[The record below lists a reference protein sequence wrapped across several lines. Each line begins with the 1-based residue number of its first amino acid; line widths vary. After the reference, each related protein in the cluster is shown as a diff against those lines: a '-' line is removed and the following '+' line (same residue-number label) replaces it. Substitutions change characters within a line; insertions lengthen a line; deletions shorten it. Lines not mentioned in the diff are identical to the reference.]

1 MLENLLRQ
9 GLSLL
14 DTSGP
19 LQQTPRRPEAADRT
33 RHRPGAEPA
42 PRQTHDRRGMDW
54 TSFGAG
60 AATGSAATGA
70 LGLLLGRKQ
79 VQRHAGKVL
88 KYGGIA
94 AIGLMAW
101 QAWSRWQ
108 ADAAARTPA
117 SPASPPL
124 AGPLAAP
131 SAAVAQ
137 PSGMPPHL
145 AGTGHAA
152 DHHTAQ
158 AASSPPPGRGLPWPT
173 TSHAHHAHHAPLTPA
188 ATATVPEA
196 FDAAHDETRSR
207 ALLQAM
213 IAAAK
218 ADGHLDARERE
229 LLDAELM
236 RLAGDHALRDWMRQ
250 ELDRPLDPAAV
261 ARAAG
266 GDPALAAQMYLAS
279 LLVADEQNFM
289 ERAWLDELARQL
301 GLEPA
306 LQRSLEAQA
315 GEAAAREAI
324 D

>member
-117 SPASPPL
+117 S
-124 AGPLAAP
+124 
-131 SAAVAQ
+131 
-137 PSGMPPHL
+137 
-145 AGTGHAA
+145 
-152 DHHTAQ
+152 
-158 AASSPPPGRGLPWPT
+158 
-173 TSHAHHAHHAPLTPA
+173 
-188 ATATVPEA
+188 
-196 FDAAHDETRSR
+196 
-207 ALLQAM
+207 
-213 IAAAK
+213 
-218 ADGHLDARERE
+218 
-229 LLDAELM
+229 
-236 RLAGDHALRDWMRQ
+236 
-250 ELDRPLDPAAV
+250 
-261 ARAAG
+261 
-266 GDPALAAQMYLAS
+266 
-279 LLVADEQNFM
+279 
-289 ERAWLDELARQL
+289 
-301 GLEPA
+301 
-306 LQRSLEAQA
+306 
-315 GEAAAREAI
+315 
-324 D
+324 

>member
-14 DTSGP
+14 DKSGP
-19 LQQTPRRPEAADRT
+19 LQQAPRRPEAVDPGH
-33 RHRPGAEPA
+33 HRPGTASA
-42 PRQTHDRRGMDW
+42 PQRPRDRRGMDW

-108 ADAAARTPA
+108 ADTAARAPA
-117 SPASPPL
+117 APASPPL
-124 AGPLAAP
+124 PAPPAA
-131 SAAVAQ
+131 AAQ
-137 PSGMPPHL
+137 PSGVPPHHT
-145 AGTGHAA
+145 ATGHAA
-152 DHHTAQ
+152 GHRTAQ

-173 TSHAHHAHHAPLTPA
+173 TSHAHHAPLAPA

-236 RLAGDHALRDWMRQ
+236 RLAADHALRDWMRQ
-250 ELDRPLDPAAV
+250 ELDRPLDPVAV

-301 GLEPA
+301 GLAPA

-315 GEAAAREAI
+315 VEERPVDA
-324 D
+324 